1 MEQTAERLDAVLN
14 ECVRTVY
21 PPETRPDDRLF
32 TQPAYQ
38 LKLKDMWGVYAN
50 YKRAR
55 VATMGNILHKWRLL
69 TAFHKASKQ
78 FREHAKLA
86 KRDKITRVAGE
97 LAEASARGDQRGLW
111 QGAKKLAPWKP
122 RTKMSIRG
130 PEGTILSPEE
140 QLQALLDHSTRKFC
154 HGDPYISEHRM
165 TVDFTVT
172 EQEVERLVSKT
183 PLRKAVPESVAPSA
197 VWKLCAASVS
207 HVIVHA
213 LRSSWGAE
221 MPALIPQHW
230 KDSQLVWI
238 AKPNKDSSKPQGYRP
253 IGLSHPLAKSLNK
266 LVRERLKPYLE
277 SKLKHLP
284 QFAYTNGRGVLDALL
299 RVHSHLRNARQLSL
313 QGRASIYEL
322 HQGRRANPCVGGLS
336 FSLDLE
342 GAFDSVPR
350 PKLAE
355 SLRRLDAP
363 EDLIHLAMEFY
374 SDARYHTHI
383 GEHKGHVTTTCGIK
397 QGCTLAPYLF
407 VAHTLAILEDIHV
420 RVGGGLGTNMHDLLR

>member
-1 MEQTAERLDAVLN
+1 
-14 ECVRTVY
+14 
-21 PPETRPDDRLF
+21 
-32 TQPAYQ
+32 
-38 LKLKDMWGVYAN
+38 
-50 YKRAR
+50 
-55 VATMGNILHKWRLL
+55 MGNILQKWRLL

-165 TVDFTVT
+165 TMDFTVT

-197 VWKLCAASVS
+197 VWKLCAESVS
-207 HVIVHA
+207 QVIVHA
-213 LRSSWGAE
+213 LKSSWGAE
-221 MPALIPQHW
+221 MPALIFQHW

-238 AKPNKDSSKPQGYRP
+238 AKPNKDPSKPQGYRP

-266 LVRERLKPYLE
+266 LVRERLRPYLE

-299 RVHSHLRNARQLSL
+299 RVYSHLRNARLLSL

-355 SLRRLDAP
+355 SLRRLNAP

-407 VAHTLAILEDIHV
+407 VAHTLAILEDIQV
-420 RVGGGLGTNMHDLLR
+420 RVGGAWVQTCMTFFADDALGCWNIHSLSELRKAFADIQPDWCK